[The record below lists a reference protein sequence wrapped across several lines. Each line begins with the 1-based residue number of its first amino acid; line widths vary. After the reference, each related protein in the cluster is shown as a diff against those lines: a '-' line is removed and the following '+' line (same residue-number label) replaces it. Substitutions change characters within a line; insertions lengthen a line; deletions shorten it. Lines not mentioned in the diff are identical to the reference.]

1 MESLLVYTT
10 EAIFDFMFIVESKE
24 DLNRAERFIY
34 DSLVFYSD
42 MNGVK
47 WCDCMSNGVNF
58 ACEVPS
64 VDRLMKITEIQII
77 LPYLPL
83 IQAEPQKLEEFKSE
97 MILKPIGED
106 WKWLISKL
114 QIVNRNDYEAM

>member
-1 MESLLVYTT
+1 MND
-10 EAIFDFMFIVESKE
+10 IFNIPVEPKYDFMFTLESENDFNK
-24 DLNRAERFIY
+24 AERTIY

-42 MNGVK
+42 MNGSK
-47 WCDCMSNGVNF
+47 WCSCLTNDVNF

-64 VDRLMKITEIQII
+64 VDRLIKITEIQII

-83 IQAEPQKLEEFKSE
+83 IQAEPQRLEEFKSE